1 MAAGSAP
8 RPLDGVRVVE
18 VSSFVAAPTA
28 GLTLAQLGADVL
40 RIDPVGGAADVHRWP
55 LSDSGR
61 SLYWAGLNRG
71 KRSAE
76 VDLSSPEGRALLAD
90 LISAPG
96 TGAGVLVSNIAGRA
110 WLSDDELRARRP
122 DLIHVQVLG
131 WADGSSAVD
140 YVVNAASGLPYATG
154 PAGGTTPVNHALPA
168 WDLLCGMHAATAV
181 LAGLHRRR
189 EHGTGSYVTVS
200 LEDVAA
206 ATLTTLGL
214 LPEALQTGT
223 SRRAYGNEI
232 YGTFGADF
240 ALGDG
245 AHVMVVAVTAR
256 QWRDL
261 VTATETTDA
270 VAALERELGADFTAE
285 GERFTHRDR
294 LTALLGPWFAA
305 RTLAE
310 VTEAMRP
317 THVLWSPFRRL
328 ADLAAD
334 LASGRSAVAVAR
346 DEDDLGRM
354 LATTGPLRFPH
365 ESDRDAT
372 PAGAPRLGQHT
383 QEVSASV
390 APHD

>member
-1 MAAGSAP
+1 MAAPSAP
-8 RPLDGVRVVE
+8 RLLDGVRVVE

-55 LSDSGR
+55 LSDAGR

-76 VDLSSPEGRALLAD
+76 VDLSSEKGQSLLAD
-90 LISAPG
+90 LVSAPG
-96 TGAGVLVSNIAGRA
+96 DGGGILISNVAGRS
-110 WLSDDELRARRP
+110 WLSDAELRARRP
-122 DLIHVQVLG
+122 DLVHVQVLG

-154 PAGGTTPVNHALPA
+154 PAGGAAPVNHALPA

-189 EHGTGSYVTVS
+189 EHGVGTYVTVS

-214 LPEALQTGT
+214 LPEALQTGM
-223 SRRAYGNEI
+223 SRPAYGNEI
-232 YGTFGADF
+232 FGTFGADF
-240 ALGDG
+240 ALADG
-245 AHVMVVAVTAR
+245 SQVMVVAVTAR

-261 VTATETTDA
+261 VDVTGTAEA
-270 VAALERELGADFTAE
+270 VAAAERELGADFAAE

-294 LTALLGPWFAA
+294 LTALLRPWFAA
-305 RTLAE
+305 RT
-310 VTEAMRP
+310 VTDVGDAFRP

-328 ADLAAD
+328 ADFAAQLAAGG
-334 LASGRSAVAVAR
+334 SPVTTAR
-346 DEDDLGRM
+346 DEGELGRM
-354 LATTGPLRFPH
+354 LATTGPLRFPS
-365 ESDRDAT
+365 ESAVA
-372 PAGAPRLGQHT
+372 PAAAPRLGEHT
-383 QEVSASV
+383 GQV
-390 APHD
+390 ADDSRSNA